1 MTSGGARA
9 RSGPA
14 PDPDSFRQAGRDG
27 FVTLPDTYTGPVP
40 EFPLID
46 PTPRE
51 LELWDRLWS
60 QGHAY
65 MWIANSQEIDVALHC
80 RVTASIEASEGEPTA
95 ALLGVRIRMGEDLGL
110 TVGGAKKNGWL
121 FARPD
126 TAADI
131 AEQNATTK
139 PAGNV
144 TDLFSGVKVRGA

>member
-1 MTSGGARA
+1 MASGGARA

-14 PDPDSFRQAGRDG
+14 PDPDSFRQDGRDW
-27 FVTLPDTYTGPVP
+27 VRLPMTYSGPVP

-46 PTPRE
+46 PTSRE
-51 LELWDRLWS
+51 LELWARLWG
-60 QGHAY
+60 QGHAI

-80 RVTASIEASEGEPTA
+80 RVTASIEACEGEPTA

-121 FARPD
+121 FAKPEAAAAIESNNS
-126 TAADI
+126 TAK
-131 AEQNATTK
+131 TPT
-139 PAGNV
+139 NV